1 MNGLHSTF
9 GTRLDFINL
18 NVDNSDHNVAR
29 ATYGLAN
36 RSTYKLI
43 SPTGTVIRTW
53 AGPLNQSVVAS
64 EIEQILSDLG
74 F

>member
-9 GTRLDFINL
+9 GERLDFINL
-18 NVDNSDHNVAR
+18 NVDNPDHNATR
-29 ATYGLAN
+29 ANFGLAG

-43 SPTGTVIRTW
+43 SPDGDVIRTW
-53 AGPLNQSVVAS
+53 AGPLNLDTVSGEV
-64 EIEQILSDLG
+64 EQILTELG